1 MTGTDAPERDALA
14 PALLELLVQFSIALH
29 KLRAYPPEHP
39 MIRGAAEQLHAR
51 LSAQLEGRERLSVI
65 VSRHELA
72 VDGAASGEDNPVV
85 RELAERLHRRQV
97 AGLVFRPGMPADELL
112 TALRA
117 LSVEPGRGEVSETVE
132 TLCEPGRWPHLE
144 VIPLSFEVLEL
155 SRGRRGRGGG
165 GVGTGGRGGG
175 GEGGAGTGGRGGG
188 AEGGGDD
195 AGGAGDGTGAGG
207 GHGDGDGGGDGKPG
221 TGTGG
226 GTTSDT
232 RELWLLL
239 SASAMGG
246 LPQVTG
252 EPPAAGEVATALDV
266 AVRQHSLDA
275 SLRETLVRLGR
286 ALQEEQTEEARQL
299 RTELQEMLG
308 KLQDRTIEELLGL
321 REEGA
326 AKRRVLHEVTDALPV
341 ESALALVERA
351 ATSAQQS
358 ISTFLLRMLR
368 KLAQQAGDGSAER
381 LDDETE
387 AAIRESLQELVDQWT
402 LDNPNPP
409 SHTRVLEMIASR
421 EDATAASAPVSSE
434 EGLRLVRM
442 ALETGA
448 RGELVEEAVDLVLT
462 ERRLGELLDLLASHE
477 PGDEAAEALLEYLRR
492 PAILRRVLLEEPVEH
507 EAAAR
512 LLDQVGDAAV
522 EPLLDALT
530 ISEVQG
536 TRQLVLS
543 QLQRRGERVGPLV
556 AQRLAAVPWYTQR
569 NLLAL
574 LAGFEQL
581 PPGLD
586 ARPMLAHAEPSVR
599 YEALRVLLR
608 QPAYRAEALHTAL
621 GDASDQVVRMALT
634 SAAAEGLP
642 RGSLSRLM
650 ILLSQQERDAELR
663 AAGIRLLAQ
672 FDTPSVRDWL
682 LERVTRRGGLF
693 RRLRLQPRARDVVA
707 ALEVLATRWATDPRA
722 AEALRLARESGDP
735 VLKAAARS

>member
-1 MTGTDAPERDALA
+1 MTGMDAPERDALA
-14 PALLELLVQFSIALH
+14 PALLEFLIQFSIALH

-39 MIRGAAEQLHAR
+39 MIRSAAEQLHAR

-72 VDGAASGEDNPVV
+72 VDGAATGDENPVV

-97 AGLVFRPGMPADELL
+97 AGLVFRAGMPADELL
-112 TALRA
+112 SALQA

-132 TLCEPGRWPHLE
+132 TLCEPGRWPHLD
-144 VIPLSFEVLEL
+144 VTPLSFEALEL
-155 SRGRRGRGGG
+155 SRGRRGRG
-165 GVGTGGRGGG
+165 RGGG
-175 GEGGAGTGGRGGG
+175 GGPGGGAGDGS
-188 AEGGGDD
+188 
-195 AGGAGDGTGAGG
+195 GAGDGTGDA
-207 GHGDGDGGGDGKPG
+207 GGDGAGEGDGEAGPG
-221 TGTGG
+221 GGGAGG

-246 LPQVTG
+246 LPQLAG
-252 EPPAAGEVATALDV
+252 EQPAAGEVASAIDV

-286 ALQEEQTEEARQL
+286 ALREEQTEEARQL
-299 RTELQEMLG
+299 RAELQEMLG
-308 KLQDRTIEELLGL
+308 KLQDSTIEELLGL

-326 AKRRVLHEVTDALPV
+326 ARRRVLHEVTEALPI

-368 KLAQQAGDGSAER
+368 KLAQQAGDGGGER

-409 SHTRVLEMIASR
+409 SHTRILEMIASR
-421 EDATAASAPVSSE
+421 AEATAASAPVSSQ

-448 RGELVEEAVDLVLT
+448 RGALVEEAVDLVLT
-462 ERRLGELLDLLASHE
+462 ERRLGELLELLATRD
-477 PGDEAAEALLEYLRR
+477 PGDDAAEALLDYLRQ
-492 PAILRRVLLEEPVEH
+492 PAILRRVLLEEPVEL

-512 LLDQVGDAAV
+512 LFDQVGDEAV

-536 TRQLVLS
+536 TRQLILV

-556 AQRLAAVPWYTQR
+556 AQRLASVPWYTQR
-569 NLLAL
+569 NLLAV

-599 YEALRVLLR
+599 CEALRVLLR
-608 QPAYRAEALHTAL
+608 QPAYRVEALHAAL
-621 GDASDQVVRMALT
+621 GDASDQVVRAALAN
-634 SAAAEGLP
+634 AAAEGLP

-672 FDTPSVRDWL
+672 VDTPSVRDWL

-707 ALEVLATRWATDPRA
+707 ALEVLAARWGADPRA
-722 AEALRLARESGDP
+722 AEVLRLARESGDP
-735 VLKAAARS
+735 VLKAAVRS